1 MLNVFI
7 ADDEFFIR
15 QRLKRII
22 DWDKLELRCVGEA
35 ENGQEVIDFVTS
47 HLVDILLLDIKMPVK
62 SGMEVLEYIYEHGIN
77 TKIIF
82 LSGYN
87 DFAYAQ
93 KAIKC
98 QAVNYLLKPIDKPS
112 LDSALISCRDNIL
125 SSLKSREG
133 IKKYNQYLRRSFIYK
148 VATGGKEVRELFQVY
163 PDFSSFRFC
172 CFLGIYC
179 YEEIKTCMELFC
191 KKINGSGIAFEY
203 FQENEHTAV
212 VQFCFEKESESVDI
226 FALCSEFLN
235 QFTGYIFL
243 SFGEPFPIQSVWATQ
258 YQLVLDDLTK
268 RYFYTEKKLVRQ
280 KSSEIYKIDKKAFL
294 SLRQNIILCL
304 NAKDRINLEKLLKNL
319 FDDIRETGNHN
330 QLSLIVTE
338 ILIIYSVNS
347 HEVFLPAKNL
357 NAFARELIDEG
368 YSLQAL
374 LETMVS
380 YGLQCM
386 EHIVT
391 MPSDAVLVKKISDY
405 ISQHCTEPE
414 LSVSKIS
421 ESFNLNPAYM
431 GSVYKKVTGQSI
443 VQSITALRMGKAK
456 ELLNTRDYKIIQ
468 VAEMVG
474 YADVFYFSKKFKK
487 FYGCSPRDYSNSE
500 EIV

>member
-1 MLNVFI
+1 MLNVLI

-35 ENGQEVIDFVTS
+35 ENGQEVIDFITR

-77 TKIIF
+77 TKVIF

-87 DFAYAQ
+87 DFEYAQ

-98 QAVNYLLKPIDKPS
+98 QAVNYLLKPIDKAS

-125 SSLKSREG
+125 SSLKSQEG
-133 IKKYNQYLRRSFIYK
+133 IRKYNQYLRRSFIYK
-148 VATGGKEVRELFQVY
+148 VATGGIDVCELFQAY

-172 CFLGIYC
+172 CFLGVYC
-179 YEEIKTCMELFC
+179 YEGMKSCIEQFS
-191 KKINGSGIAFEY
+191 KKISSQNIAFEY
-203 FQENEHTAV
+203 FQESEHVAIL
-212 VQFCFEKESESVDI
+212 QFYLEEERDFEDI
-226 FALCSEFLN
+226 FALCNDFLDE
-235 QFTGYIFL
+235 FTGYLFL
-243 SFGEPFPIQSVWATQ
+243 SLGEAFPIQSVWATQ
-258 YQLVLDDLTK
+258 YQMVLEDLVK
-268 RYFYTEKKLVRQ
+268 RYFYDGKKLVRQ
-280 KSSEIYKIDKKAFL
+280 KNSEIYKIDKKTFL
-294 SLRQNIILCL
+294 SLRQNIVLYL
-304 NAKDRINLEKLLKNL
+304 NAKDKENLEKLLDHL
-319 FDDIRETGNHN
+319 FDDIRKTGNPH

-347 HEVFLPAKNL
+347 HQVFLPAKNL
-357 NAFARELIDEG
+357 NAFAWELIDEG

-374 LETMVS
+374 VEVIVS
-380 YGLQCM
+380 YGVQCM

-391 MPSDAVLVKKISDY
+391 IPSDAVLVKKIRDY
-405 ISQHCTEPE
+405 ITKNCTNPE

-421 ESFNLNPAYM
+421 EFFGLNSAYV

-443 VQSITALRMGKAK
+443 VQSITALRMGKAR

-474 YADVFYFSKKFKK
+474 YSDVFYFSKKFKK

-500 EIV
+500 EM